1 MQCIGNLICPDQPWT
16 LFLISSN
23 TSSIVLAAN
32 SSPHQPPPQKERER
46 EERKGRTTPSLS
58 PTTIITFLSPFVR
71 QFRKTCPGIISDMRT
86 VGTESGQDVMV
97 GILEVLCS
105 FNMLV
110 RILERERKGT
120 DAFAGS
126 YFCVEVEVGTEE
138 VACESGSSVVG
149 RSGRKGRRT
158 DGPDPFWTLM
168 IVPSLCYTPVVR
180 VIRIIIEP
188 YSPTVS

>member
-1 MQCIGNLICPDQPWT
+1 
-16 LFLISSN
+16 
-23 TSSIVLAAN
+23 
-32 SSPHQPPPQKERER
+32 
-46 EERKGRTTPSLS
+46 
-58 PTTIITFLSPFVR
+58 
-71 QFRKTCPGIISDMRT
+71 
-86 VGTESGQDVMV
+86 MV

-180 VIRIIIEP
+180 VVRIIIEP
-188 YSPTVS
+188 YSPTVSQLKNERAYERGDSPRYELSPGSSVLTPSGPTRYF